1 MDTELMKH
9 YMYDPND
16 NNSLSQNFITDIAE
30 TGEHTMLVATLKGI
44 NLYNALTDNF
54 ERINK
59 RYRRRRNCTKHIEL

>member
-1 MDTELMKH
+1 MKFGFGSAQGLFRYNMDTELMKH

-44 NLYNALTDNF
+44 NLYNALT
-54 ERINK
+54 EQI
-59 RYRRRRNCTKHIEL
+59 LSG

>member
-1 MDTELMKH
+1 MKFGLAAHKAFFRYNMDTELMKH

-44 NLYNALTDNF
+44 NLYNALTDKF
-54 ERINK
+54 
-59 RYRRRRNCTKHIEL
+59 